1 MRHPMALLSLDDLAP
16 GQEFTAGPI
25 TVSRDELVA
34 FARVYDPQ
42 PFHLD
47 ETAAKDTFVGTLI
60 GSGWQ
65 TAALGM
71 RLLAQA
77 LISHSTSMGSPGI
90 ASLRWMRPVL
100 PGDALSAVVRVE
112 EVRPSSSKPDR
123 GMARLAMTLTNGR
136 GEAVMTQAFAVLFA
150 RTGAVP
156 APRPVELAV
165 VTGSVPEPDDA
176 LPLPYLARAEL
187 GATRDLGAHRFEADD
202 IITFARAYDPQVF
215 HLDAG
220 AARATHFGALCAS
233 GWQTAAVWMKRL
245 NATFA
250 RDIALTARSGP
261 VPQLGPS
268 PGFKDLKWLRPVYA
282 GDTIRYRS
290 TLTNKRASASRPGRG
305 IATHHNTAENQRGE
319 PVFEFTG
326 TVFWQ
331 WDSPAA

>member
-1 MRHPMALLSLDDLAP
+1 MALLTLDDLSP
-16 GQEFTAGPI
+16 GQTYEAGPI
-25 TVSRDELVA
+25 TITRDALVA
-34 FARVYDPQ
+34 FARDYDPQ

-47 ETAAKDTFVGTLI
+47 EAAAKDTFVGTLI

-71 RLLAQA
+71 RLLAQG
-77 LISHSTSMGSPGI
+77 LIARSTSMGSPGI
-90 ASLRWMRPVL
+90 AALRWVRPVL
-100 PGDALSAVVRVE
+100 PGDSLSATIRVE
-112 EVRPSSSKPDR
+112 AVRPSASKPDR
-123 GMARLAMTLTNGR
+123 GIAQLAMVLVNGR
-136 GEAVMTQAFAVLFA
+136 GETVMTQDFAVLFA
-150 RTGAVP
+150 RAGAVP
-156 APRPVELAV
+156 APRPVELAAA
-165 VTGSVPEPDDA
+165 TGPVPEPEDA
-176 LPLPYLARAEL
+176 ERLPFLRDAEI
-187 GATRDLGAHRFEADD
+187 GMTRDLGAHLFEAEA
-202 IITFARAYDPQVF
+202 IIAFARAYDPQAF
-215 HLDAG
+215 HLDAE
-220 AARATHFGALCAS
+220 AARTTHFGALCAS

-282 GDTIRYRS
+282 GDTIRYSS
-290 TLTNKRASASRPGRG
+290 TLTNKRASASRPGWG

>member
-1 MRHPMALLSLDDLAP
+1 MALLSLDDLAP
-16 GQEFTAGPI
+16 GQEYAAGPI
-25 TVSRDELVA
+25 TVGRDELIA
-34 FARVYDPQ
+34 FAREYDPQ

-47 ETAAKDTFVGTLI
+47 EAAAKETFVGTLI

-71 RLLAQA
+71 RLFAQA
-77 LISHSTSMGSPGI
+77 LVSQSTSMGSPGI
-90 ASLRWMRPVL
+90 TVLRWLRPVL
-100 PGDALSAVVRVE
+100 PGDSLSAVIRVE

-123 GMARLAMTLTNGR
+123 GMARLSMTLTNGR

-150 RTGAVP
+150 RAGAVP
-156 APRPVELAV
+156 APRPVERSTETGPVAEPNDAV
-165 VTGSVPEPDDA
+165 
-176 LPLPYLARAEL
+176 PLPYLAEAEL
-187 GATRDLGAHRFEADD
+187 GTTRDLGAHRFEADD
-202 IITFARAYDPQVF
+202 IIAFARAYDPQIF
-215 HLDAG
+215 HLDAE

-282 GDTIRYRS
+282 GDAIRYAS
-290 TLTNKRASASRPGRG
+290 TLIDRRASRSRPGWG
-305 IATHHNTAENQRGE
+305 IATHHNTAQNQRGE

-331 WDSPAA
+331 WEPPAA